1 VYLTGIWTDG
11 LHKAVRLLGLQYRSF
26 NLVRVVAERNY
37 RSIRMPF
44 VQQSNGTL
52 PLRLISVPLKNNTNF
67 DIGPYDRTELKLRSR
82 GSA

>member
-1 VYLTGIWTDG
+1 
-11 LHKAVRLLGLQYRSF
+11 
-26 NLVRVVAERNY
+26 
-37 RSIRMPF
+37 MPF